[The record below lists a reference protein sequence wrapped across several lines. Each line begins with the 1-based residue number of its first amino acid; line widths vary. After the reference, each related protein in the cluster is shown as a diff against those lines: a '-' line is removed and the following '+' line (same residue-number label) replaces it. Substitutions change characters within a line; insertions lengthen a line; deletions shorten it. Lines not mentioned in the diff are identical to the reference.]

1 MLTPNQLYY
10 LYTTSPCSFDPIDF
24 IGRPQNEVGA
34 GTPYDLPRLAN
45 FLKQLKY
52 PCYSKTKYS
61 QQLFTPKIPEKLISE
76 GTLHKDLPEENK
88 GILDSGKY
96 RLALPYKILRKLD
109 VEAFV
114 EIQPDIKSG
123 TAMAI
128 RNACDIARACKIE
141 KEKIKKYEDWEHRMA
156 YEYMSYFGDNYLPNC
171 LMMLGPDMVDAS
183 TALDRGTGCED
194 LDCLPRFKP
203 SQEGSALG
211 ASFGCAKNAET
222 GLTECTPCSACTDED
237 KEIAENDPSVKNC
250 CSSGSCAEK
259 MRYCCGDV
267 TGERDGVWRFTS
279 GASGFIGLGYPILDG
294 TEFPLMHGAVLK
306 RKSYDGYI
314 NLLNN
319 SGPNLYGCPPDLL
332 LKYLQDNNYYD
343 YEKHIDLTPP
353 TNDPTKLIL
362 ERIKTI
368 SLIYS
373 SDTSK
378 IMGWIKDLIFNGYGV
393 VIMTNVGFP
402 NKRDSTGLSFPDRI
416 WYHSYA
422 IVGYDDRKADYDECV
437 FLLANSWGEWNKGGH
452 PSWGPIPEGSFLVTQ
467 SHLQCMLDLYRTD
480 KRGCRKKTKPP
491 GSPSYN
497 DWLYDACTDDSSCV
511 PWDCATRQKALGLA
525 FALSFTDG
533 FPRQVLDYDQF
544 YRTSHNSSMTDLE
557 FEFQPQGQ

>member
-10 LYTTSPCSFDPIDF
+10 LYTSSPCTFGGTDF
-24 IGRPQNEVGA
+24 LGRPQGDIGA
-34 GTPYDLPRLAN
+34 GTPYDLPKLTN

-52 PCYSKTKYS
+52 PCYSNAKYS
-61 QQLFTPKIPEKLISE
+61 QQLFIPKKPESLIST
-76 GTLHKDLPEENK
+76 GTLHKDLPEEDR
-88 GILDSGKY
+88 GILNSGKY

-114 EIQPDIKSG
+114 EIQPDIRSG

-156 YEYMSYFGDNYLPNC
+156 YEYLSYFGSNYITDC
-171 LMMLGPDMVDAS
+171 LMMLGPNMVDAT
-183 TALDRGTGCED
+183 TALKRGTSCEN
-194 LDCLPRFKP
+194 LDCLPK
-203 SQEGSALG
+203 ALG
-211 ASFGCAKNAET
+211 AIHSCEPSKNTA
-222 GLTECTPCSACTDED
+222 GKECTACED
-237 KEIAENDPSVKNC
+237 CEESSVGSSGEADC

-259 MRYCCGDV
+259 VRYCCDDI
-267 TGERDGVWRFTS
+267 TGERDGVWRFLS
-279 GASGFIGLGYPILDG
+279 GTGGFIGLGYPVLDINDL
-294 TEFPLMHGAVLK
+294 PLIHGCVLK
-306 RKSYDGYI
+306 RKSYDGYV

-319 SGPNLYGCPPDLL
+319 NGSILYSCSPDLL
-332 LKYLQDNNYYD
+332 LKYLQANNYYD
-343 YEKHIDLTPP
+343 YQNHIDLITP
-353 TNDPTKLIL
+353 TDPTKLIL

-373 SDTSK
+373 PSAPTM
-378 IMGWIKDLIFNGYGV
+378 MGWIKDLVYNGYGV

-422 IVGYDDRKADYDECV
+422 IIGYDDRRVDYDECV

-480 KRGCRKKTKPP
+480 KKGCRERTKPP
-491 GSPSYN
+491 GVSPF
-497 DWLYDACTDDSSCV
+497 DTQYDACTDDTSCS
-511 PWDCATRQKALGLA
+511 PWDCASHQQSLGLA
-525 FALSFTDG
+525 FALSFNDG
-533 FPRQVLDYDQF
+533 FPRQVLDYSQF
-544 YRTSHNSSMTDLE
+544 DRTHHNFSQTDLE
-557 FEFQPQGQ
+557 FVFQPQGQ